1 MRLTGKLAVAF
12 VVLTGPAMAHGL
24 HDWIRQ
30 GNFRDAAG
38 NSCCSEL
45 DCRMIPVNS
54 GDVVELENGDFRY
67 VPTGEVIPR
76 NETRLSPDDNY
87 WRCYWHQNGQ
97 ELTRKM
103 CFWRPVRDS

>member
-54 GDVVELENGDFRY
+54 GDCMVVIYGRTGNGATD
-67 VPTGEVIPR
+67 
-76 NETRLSPDDNY
+76 NETQV
-87 WRCYWHQNGQ
+87 HAV
-97 ELTRKM
+97 LT
-103 CFWRPVRDS
+103 P